1 MRIST
6 RACPWRPARV
16 FSLMVLA
23 AILVALGLGTAHP
36 AAAAA
41 DGVLLSA
48 SFNSSTDG
56 FSYVDDPFDTSQP
69 TYASGTRPTTGG
81 YGASGGLQ
89 VALGGV
95 DSNAITGMS
104 GGWSYSLNLPAP
116 ETGVRL
122 SFRYKLSQS
131 ATYEFDEYSRVL
143 VRVDGVQYG
152 RGAKNYVDHVGG
164 DGSSSQ
170 GNSSSYLPT
179 TDWQQVEL
187 YVGGLAAGDHTIVLG
202 GYNNKKNA
210 SDEST
215 TIVIDDVLL
224 TSGNPAPAASAAEI
238 LAGRVDIDQFLA
250 FNRGVAQFD
259 DRCRGSG
266 MGCVSYDASANP
278 SPSSNYMK
286 ALAWVE
292 TQLQAM
298 GYTTVRHSFTSDTG
312 GINLYATKPG
322 SVTPTEMYM
331 ISTHLDGRGGG
342 DAFND
347 DGSGVA
353 LVLEIARVL
362 SAPDVTTDKSV
373 RFIFWDKE
381 EVGLYGSKGYASSNT
396 ASGGRRALQGTPDEP
411 TWLGLIT
418 HDMILYDHGADSV
431 TTQQSAYADMDVE
444 WRAGTTKAADSMALA
459 LKWAHAAGAYA
470 PDYPATAYNYSTN
483 TDDTPFQP
491 YVASISVRENRRSL
505 TSGDNAEWIN
515 PYYHTTSDIESSY
528 TRDDDGDGKR
538 DDIELGYNTVRT
550 TLGLIAELAG
560 AHVTVANEPP
570 SAVGQAVSTN
580 EDTPLAITLTGSD
593 VDNDPLT
600 FSVATQPS
608 HGTLS
613 GTAPNLTYTPAP
625 DYAGP
630 DSFTFIA
637 DDGSASSAPAAISIT
652 VNPVNDAPV
661 AVGQAVGTAC
671 NTPLAIT
678 LAATDVEGAPLS
690 FVVTGGPAR
699 GALSGSAPAL
709 TYTPGLDYSGADS
722 FTFTADDGFLTST
735 PATIDISVGPCGTV
749 LPLPFSDDF
758 ETDLGWVVNPA
769 GTDSARSGAWQRT
782 DPQPTAADGPKQL
795 GDTPSGAHDLVTG
808 ALAGNNAGKY
818 DVDGGVTS
826 VRSPHIQLPAGA
838 DIVLSF
844 SYYFAH
850 ARNASSADYFRVQVV
865 GATGA
870 TVLEVR
876 GTNADV
882 DAAWTSFSASLTPF
896 AGQTVYLLIEAA
908 DLANDSLVE
917 AAVDDVTIGVAAP
930 SSALLSADF
939 AAGEQGFAY
948 ADDAFR
954 GTAQGAYASGAWIA
968 DGGHAGGALQVRL
981 GGIDNAIVDGISG
994 GWSAGFALAEA
1005 GPVRLSFWFILTQS
1019 PDYDDGECSE
1029 ALVAVDG
1036 ALYGVGAA
1044 DFVARVCGNGNG
1056 GIAET
1061 TGWQLV
1067 SLDLGPLDAG
1077 SHTVAIGGYNNRK
1090 SYANEATEILIDDVI
1105 VAR

>member
-1 MRIST
+1 
-6 RACPWRPARV
+6 
-16 FSLMVLA
+16 
-23 AILVALGLGTAHP
+23 
-36 AAAAA
+36 
-41 DGVLLSA
+41 
-48 SFNSSTDG
+48 
-56 FSYVDDPFDTSQP
+56 
-69 TYASGTRPTTGG
+69 
-81 YGASGGLQ
+81 
-89 VALGGV
+89 
-95 DSNAITGMS
+95 MS

-593 VDNDPLT
+593 GDNDPLT

-613 GTAPNLTYTPAP
+613 GTAPNLTYTPAAN
-625 DYAGP
+625 YNGA
-630 DSFTFIA
+630 DSFTFVVN
-637 DDGSASSAPAAISIT
+637 DGTVNSAPAAVSIT
-652 VNPVNDAPV
+652 VNPVNDPPLA
-661 AVGQAVGTAC
+661 ADQAVTTSEDTAK
-671 NTPLAIT
+671 AIT
-678 LAATDVEGAPLS
+678 LTGSDVDGDVLS
-690 FVVTGGPAR
+690 FTVLAGPAA
-699 GALSGSAPAL
+699 GALSGTAPNLLYTPNANYNGVDSFTFAVSDGTANSMQATVSITVTPVNDAPVADAQAVTTAEDGAATIGLTGSDVDGNVLNFSVQSGPAHGTLSGAAPNL
-709 TYTPGLDYSGADS
+709 TYTPDANYNGADS
-722 FTFTADDGFLTST
+722 FTFVANDGSVNSAPATVSITVTPVNDAPVAAPQAVVTQQDAPVGITLLGSDVDGDALTYSVASGPSQGTLAGAAPNLTYTPYAGYEGPDAFTFVVNDGQADSAAAEVAITVTRTNHQPLADPQSVETAEDTAIAVILTGSDQDADPITFAMTAWPEHGSLSGSAPDLTYTPDADYNGADSFGFVTNDGLVDSI
-735 PATIDISVGPCGTV
+735 PATINIAVSAVNDAPVADAQTV
-749 LPLPFSDDF
+749 TTEED
-758 ETDLGWVVNPA
+758 
-769 GTDSARSGAWQRT
+769 
-782 DPQPTAADGPKQL
+782 AAKL
-795 GDTPSGAHDLVTG
+795 
-808 ALAGNNAGKY
+808 
-818 DVDGGVTS
+818 
-826 VRSPHIQLPAGA
+826 RSP
-838 DIVLSF
+838 
-844 SYYFAH
+844 
-850 ARNASSADYFRVQVV
+850 
-865 GATGA
+865 
-870 TVLEVR
+870 
-876 GTNADV
+876 
-882 DAAWTSFSASLTPF
+882 
-896 AGQTVYLLIEAA
+896 
-908 DLANDSLVE
+908 
-917 AAVDDVTIGVAAP
+917 
-930 SSALLSADF
+930 
-939 AAGEQGFAY
+939 
-948 ADDAFR
+948 
-954 GTAQGAYASGAWIA
+954 
-968 DGGHAGGALQVRL
+968 
-981 GGIDNAIVDGISG
+981 
-994 GWSAGFALAEA
+994 
-1005 GPVRLSFWFILTQS
+1005 
-1019 PDYDDGECSE
+1019 
-1029 ALVAVDG
+1029 
-1036 ALYGVGAA
+1036 
-1044 DFVARVCGNGNG
+1044 
-1056 GIAET
+1056 
-1061 TGWQLV
+1061 
-1067 SLDLGPLDAG
+1067 
-1077 SHTVAIGGYNNRK
+1077 
-1090 SYANEATEILIDDVI
+1090 
-1105 VAR
+1105 